1 MSPARFQ
8 VAPVPGRYFLNSRR
22 NQSPGSGLPRLALTA
37 SNPPRRV
44 RLAYRAA
51 LPLVVAA
58 LFAAP
63 SIAAKPYNSGLTGL
77 CRIRY

>member
-1 MSPARFQ
+1 VSPARFQ

-58 LFAAP
+58 LFVAP
-63 SIAAKPYNSGLTGL
+63 SHRALQFRSDRPM
-77 CRIRY
+77 